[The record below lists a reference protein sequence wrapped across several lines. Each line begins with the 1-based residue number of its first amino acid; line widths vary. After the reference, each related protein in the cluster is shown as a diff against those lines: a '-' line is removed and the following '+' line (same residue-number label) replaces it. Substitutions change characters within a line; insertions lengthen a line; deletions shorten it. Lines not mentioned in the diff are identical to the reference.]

1 MFADALSGACTH
13 LSRVD
18 PVMRRLMRQVGQC
31 GLHPQG
37 ARYSVLVRSILSQQ
51 ISVHAAQ
58 TIRRRL
64 QRLLPSRH
72 ISARNIGTLSDQQLQ
87 AAGISRQKRLYL
99 SHLTELTLDG
109 TLNFRSLA
117 TTPNDEDI
125 ISTLVQVKGVG
136 RWTAQM
142 FLLFG
147 LGRLD
152 IFAANDLGLRKA
164 IATHYDL
171 PATPTYQDY
180 DGVSQQWIPFR
191 SVASW
196 YLWRSLDT

>member
-1 MFADALSGACTH
+1 M
-13 LSRVD
+13 
-18 PVMRRLMRQVGQC
+18 
-31 GLHPQG
+31 
-37 ARYSVLVRSILSQQ
+37 
-51 ISVHAAQ
+51 
-58 TIRRRL
+58 
-64 QRLLPSRH
+64 
-72 ISARNIGTLSDQQLQ
+72 
-87 AAGISRQKRLYL
+87 
-99 SHLTELTLDG
+99 TLDG

-171 PATPTYQDY
+171 PVVPTSQDY
-180 DGVSQQWIPFR
+180 DGVAQQWIPFR